1 MKVTVAPELPDLPE
15 HRSATAARILAA
27 AEDLLQRRGGKAV
40 TVADVAQKAHVGK
53 GTVYLYWSS
62 KADLLLGLIGRDFL
76 SLAAEFTTEL
86 RADPDLARP
95 SRLFP
100 SLMRRAAHR
109 TFVRAMLRNDEE
121 LLGALTDDPRAA
133 ALLDALGPD
142 ALMNTLLPSWRENSL
157 ARTDWPPADQ
167 AYALMALY
175 RGFLLLDS
183 ESPETSPDGDPSVV
197 LARAVTALLGP
208 ERPSR
213 AQMRAVAAD
222 GIEFLDRGVD
232 VVLRIISP

>member
-1 MKVTVAPELPDLPE
+1 MKETVSSELPEL
-15 HRSATAARILAA
+15 RSATAARILAA
-27 AEDLLQRRGGKAV
+27 ANDLLQRRGGKAV

-76 SLAAEFTTEL
+76 DLAAEFTTEL
-86 RADPDLARP
+86 HTDPDLARP

-109 TFVRAMLRNDEE
+109 PFVRAMLSNDDE
-121 LLGALTDDPRAA
+121 LLGALADDHRAA
-133 ALLDALGPD
+133 ALVEALGPD
-142 ALMNTLLPSWRENSL
+142 ALMNTLLPSWREHSL
-157 ARTDWPPADQ
+157 ARTDWPPDEQ

-175 RGFLLLDS
+175 RGFLLLDN
-183 ESPETSPDGDPSVV
+183 ESPEDSTERDAAVV

-213 AQMRAVAAD
+213 TQMRAVAAD
-222 GIEFLDRGVD
+222 GIAFLDRGTE
-232 VVLRIISP
+232 VVLQVISP